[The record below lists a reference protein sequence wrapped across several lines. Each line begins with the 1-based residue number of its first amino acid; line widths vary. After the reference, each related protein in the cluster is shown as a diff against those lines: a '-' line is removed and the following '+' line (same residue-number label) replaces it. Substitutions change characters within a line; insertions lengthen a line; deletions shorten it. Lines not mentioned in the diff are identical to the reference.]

1 MKKKVLV
8 VGFSSISQR
17 HIKILKKENFDIYLI
32 SKHAKKSKKYKKI
45 ILKKAKKIS
54 FYGILLCCPSNER
67 LNYFNKLRNNTKKF
81 FFEKPISDKIGNF
94 KNLNIPKHL
103 IKRIYVGYVLRHNI
117 IVKKIYNYFKN
128 KKNGK
133 FIGAQFIARS
143 YLPHWRKH
151 INYKKS
157 VSAIKSKG
165 GGVLLELSHELDL
178 IKHIIG
184 NFSVD
189 YFNLFKSKGLDI
201 DVEDRADLILKTKNK
216 TPINIILDF
225 NSRLVERR
233 FVINFTNVNYEVDL
247 EKDSLKIINKNKI
260 YSMKFKNLKNK
271 MYEDQ
276 IKFFINKNN
285 FESSFNDSLY
295 VLKKISEIR

>member
-1 MKKKVLV
+1 MKKKILV
-8 VGFSSISQR
+8 VGFSSISER

-32 SKHAKKSKKYKKI
+32 SRHAKKSKEYKKI
-45 ILKKAKKIS
+45 ILKNAKKIS

-67 LNYFNKLRNNTKKF
+67 LNYFNKLKNNSTKF
-81 FFEKPISDKIGNF
+81 FFEKPISDKISNF
-94 KNLNIPKHL
+94 KNQNIPKHL
-103 IKRIYVGYVLRHNI
+103 IKRIYVGYVFRHNI
-117 IVKKIYNYFKN
+117 IIKKIFNYFKK

-143 YLPHWRKH
+143 YLPNWRKH

-157 VSAIKSKG
+157 VSAIRSKG

-178 IKHIIG
+178 VKYIIG

-189 YFNLFKSKGLDI
+189 YFNLFKSKVLDI
-201 DVEDRADLILKTKNK
+201 DVEDRADLILKTRNK

-233 FVINFTNVNYEVDL
+233 FVINFTNVIYEVDL
-247 EKDSLKIINKNKI
+247 ENESLKIISKNNNNL
-260 YSMKFKNLKNK
+260 MKFKNSKNK

-276 IKFFINKNN
+276 IKFFIKKNY
-285 FESSFNDSLY
+285 FENSFNDSLY